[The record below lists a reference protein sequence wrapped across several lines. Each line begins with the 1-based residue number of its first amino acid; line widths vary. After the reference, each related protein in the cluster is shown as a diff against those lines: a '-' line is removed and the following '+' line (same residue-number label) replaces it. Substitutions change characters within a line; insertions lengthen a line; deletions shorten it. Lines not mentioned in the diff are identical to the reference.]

1 MTIRDTA
8 EPLEAR
14 MSVTC
19 TVFGHMAG
27 ANHGQTH
34 GRDLTICNCCGCDL
48 IRSPGAEWTRAP
60 KGFQVVWREFGRD
73 DDAGSVF
80 ARMARIAPTPRRRAP
95 RPTRERR
102 ARTSGMQDLL
112 RSLGELHQLLES
124 AEHHEDFQRTGP
136 GGQYW
141 L

>member
-1 MTIRDTA
+1 
-8 EPLEAR
+8 

-27 ANHGQTH
+27 TSHAQTH
-34 GRDLTICNCCGCDL
+34 GLDFATCHCCGCDL
-48 IRSPGAEWTRAP
+48 IRSAGAEWTRAP

-73 DDAGSVF
+73 DDAGSVV
-80 ARMARIAPTPRRRAP
+80 ARMARIAPTPRRSAT

-102 ARTSGMQDLL
+102 SRKSGMVDLL
-112 RSLGELHQLLES
+112 RSLGDLHDVFES
-124 AEHHEDFQRTGP
+124 CEHHDDIQRAEP

-141 L
+141 LSLPSPSATWH